1 MNYSPIV
8 IFAFNRL
15 SSLKACVDSL
25 LSNLEASES
34 DLIVFVDGPREGK
47 EGEKKKV
54 ENVREFVKNI
64 TGFKSLTYQ
73 FSDIN
78 KGLATSIIDGV
89 SYVMMRY
96 GSTIVIED
104 DLICSSNFLAFMNQ
118 GLEKY
123 ESEKEVFS
131 ISGFS
136 HPIKLK
142 AGYNFDGYFAPRS
155 GSWGW
160 ATWKDRWETVDWHL
174 DNWEKVKKNKWQFNH
189 WGGSDCF
196 SLLKGWKRGSN
207 NSWAIRFDYAQ
218 FVQKKT
224 SLFPVVS
231 EISNQGFTTGGTHC
245 KDDNIHRYKMVMDQG
260 GKKQFNLPD
269 RIEEIAYIRKQRLWP
284 NSLYVRIISKI
295 RKLIRIA

>member
-1 MNYSPIV
+1 MEYAPIV
-8 IFAFNRL
+8 VFAFNRIKVL
-15 SSLKACVDSL
+15 NACIDSL
-25 LSNLEASES
+25 LSNSEAGES
-34 DLIVFVDGPREGK
+34 DLIVYVDGPREGK
-47 EGEKKKV
+47 DGEKKKV

-73 FSDIN
+73 FSDNN
-78 KGLATSIIDGV
+78 KGLAASIIDGV
-89 SYVMMRY
+89 SQVMMRY
-96 GSTIVIED
+96 GRAIALED

-123 ESEKEVFS
+123 DSKINVFS
-131 ISGFS
+131 VSGFS

-142 AGYNFDGYFAPRS
+142 ADYNYDGYFAPRS

-160 ATWKDRWETVDWHL
+160 ATWKDRWESVDWDL
-174 DNWEKVKKNKWQFNH
+174 DDWDQVEKNKRHFIK
-189 WGGSDCF
+189 WGGSDCY
-196 SLLKGWKRGSN
+196 SLLKGWKSGRN

-231 EISNQGFTTGGTHC
+231 KISNQGFTAGGTHC
-245 KDDNIHRYKMVMDQG
+245 NDDNIHRYKMVIDQSG
-260 GKKQFNLPD
+260 QKQFHLPD

-284 NSLYVRIISKI
+284 NSLYVRIVSKI
-295 RKLIRIA
+295 RRLIRIA